1 MKFGFFGHKGD
12 SFRELTDMWAENGY
26 IEKKEDPVVT
36 QCWLGG
42 VGKTLLYDRP
52 TWEWLEKSSDSEQ
65 NYRVCLAGNPAA
77 SEKPNAEPWIFWP
90 RQPRLVERL
99 AASTLEKGFNDRS
112 DLLVFYGR
120 VENEKQGAYRQD
132 ISGWQGLCTKFSM
145 PVGAK
150 EPYALG
156 PEEYLAE
163 LQNAKYGLCLR
174 GYGPKCNRE
183 IELLAMGT
191 VPLVTP
197 GVDYTG
203 YAEPL
208 IDGVHVICV
217 ANAEDAKTKM
227 ADISESVW
235 AAMSKAGYEWWK
247 RNASA
252 EGSWLKTKAFI

>member
-1 MKFGFFGHKGD
+1 
-12 SFRELTDMWAENGY
+12 
-26 IEKKEDPVVT
+26 
-36 QCWLGG
+36 
-42 VGKTLLYDRP
+42 
-52 TWEWLEKSSDSEQ
+52 
-65 NYRVCLAGNPAA
+65 
-77 SEKPNAEPWIFWP
+77 
-90 RQPRLVERL
+90 L
-99 AASTLEKGFNDRS
+99 AASSLAKGFNDRN

-120 VENEKQGAYRQD
+120 VENDKQGTYRQD

-156 PEEYLAE
+156 PEEYLLA
-163 LQNAKYGLCLR
+163 LQCAKYGLCLR

-197 GVDYTG
+197 GVDYSG

-217 ANAEDAKTKM
+217 SNAEDAKVKM
-227 ADISESVW
+227 AAATEEAW
-235 AAMSKAGYEWWK
+235 TAMSKAGYDWWK

-252 EGSWLKTKAFI
+252 EGSWQRTSSFI